1 MMTWRRNRLT
11 GKTHG
16 ARKAPTRQNRQACRV
31 GGAVP
36 GQDSADASHTPGC
49 GPMGAHWAYTNVGT
63 MRPGATLRST
73 ELAVAD
79 RLRHIPAHTPK
90 DDPPRKVTA
99 FEIDHRGAL
108 RCLTDHDHIPT
119 GLGVQLCDRTRG
131 GVAPLVCA
139 AARMSRPID
148 CPIAR
153 RKSVCRMVHIAP
165 APTEHDL
172 PVRGTEAALRNPRG
186 VAWWV
191 RDTWDGTIQIET

>member
-1 MMTWRRNRLT
+1 MFPVLSTARYRYFHWPLIRTSVSSIRQLPPTRRLR
-11 GKTHG
+11 G
-16 ARKAPTRQNRQACRV
+16 RKAWSSN
-31 GGAVP
+31 GAYLSI
-36 GQDSADASHTPGC
+36 QRLRLEWSTSTPSFFR
-49 GPMGAHWAYTNVGT
+49 Y
-63 MRPGATLRST
+63 LL

-90 DDPPRKVTA
+90 DDLPRKVTA

-108 RCLTDHDHIPT
+108 RCPTDHDHIPT

-172 PVRGTEAALRNPRG
+172 PVRGPEAALRNPRG

-191 RDTWDGTIQIET
+191 RDSWDGTIQIET